1 MAATAV
7 SRASTMA
14 PAVGSMKTIPV
25 DKSIKLQATPDWYS
39 PPSGRWIVV
48 WHRQVLPRI
57 VAEHTE
63 PLVNVTFRNLDA
75 LTPDGDGPREF
86 TRVDRPV
93 TELSQLRLG
102 TIVCDGH
109 VTERVQLESTRD
121 FSVVFPDTGGSLRWL
136 TNLEIQTADLPPW
149 FAGVGLGGYAL
160 ALPLSGG
167 GHLWIPCMEF
177 LTRFYGR
184 SQDIKR
190 VLLTY
195 PWSWSKPRLL
205 DSETPSP
212 EASSGTDVWRVRF
225 GWRARHLVSG
235 DAVFLAHLRHS
246 SWTRRCA
253 HRLYAQMEPGHP
265 TIAGAPFDGVHLA
278 VDAWFSG
285 PALLRVSGFP
295 LSDGGFLALR
305 LDGASDPQGP
315 RIVRERVRRAPGRAA
330 RADGVDQGRLSRSRR
345 SLVALRRGQ
354 TPDRGSFHIPLP
366 DPPFEV
372 LGAPQAVDEVTV
384 KLSSL
389 GPRRSRPPGYVDAV
403 ASTAEP
409 TGSGKD
415 IESAI
420 IHAPPGGA
428 LHEVWNALC
437 HLHQRFSDRILL
449 VHWYHPSCGF
459 VFSQSPR
466 LVLLTSRASLRE
478 REPDRLSVDP
488 GPHGGDVDRRAFLVV
503 RVVVSDES
511 LPGSRRTLY
520 LVEVERRMAS
530 PSQGEEGKS
539 NGLIF
544 ELRPNGDPVVQLDR
558 WLSKLL
564 ADLVRS
570 RGLFRRQ
577 LCAACPGRAVPF
589 THLPAQAGTPGERAV
604 RDALREMGVLLPE

>member
-25 DKSIKLQATPDWYS
+25 DKSFKLQAAPDWYS
-39 PPSGRWIVV
+39 PPPGRWIVV

-57 VAEHTE
+57 AADHTQ
-63 PLVNVTFRNLDA
+63 PLVNIAFRNPDV

-86 TRVDRPV
+86 RRVDRPV

-109 VTERVQLESTRD
+109 VTERVQLELTRD

-136 TNLEIQTADLPPW
+136 TKLEIQTADLPPW
-149 FAGVGLGGYAL
+149 FAGVSLGGYAL

-167 GHLWIPCMEF
+167 GCLWIPCMEF

-184 SQDIKR
+184 SQDIRR

-212 EASSGTDVWRVRF
+212 GAASDTDVWRVRF

-235 DAVFLAHLRHS
+235 DAVFLAYLRHS

-253 HRLYAQMEPGHP
+253 HRLYAQMEASHP
-265 TIAGAPFDGVHLA
+265 TVAGAPSDGVHLA
-278 VDAWFSG
+278 VDPWFSG

-295 LSDGGFLALR
+295 LPDGGFLALR

-315 RIVRERVRRAPGRAA
+315 RIVRERVRRAPARAA
-330 RADGVDQGRLSRSRR
+330 RADGVDPGRRSPSRR
-345 SLVALRRGQ
+345 SPVALQRGQ
-354 TPDRGSFHIPLP
+354 PPDRGSFHIPLL

-372 LGAPQAVDEVTV
+372 LGAPQTVDDVTV
-384 KLSSL
+384 ESSGL
-389 GPRRSRPPGYVDAV
+389 GARRSLPPGDVDAV

-409 TGSGKD
+409 SGSGKD

-420 IHAPPGGA
+420 IHAPLGGA
-428 LHEVWNALC
+428 LHDVWNALC
-437 HLHQRFSDRILL
+437 HLQQRFPDRILL

-459 VFSQSPR
+459 VFLQSPR
-466 LVLLTSRASLRE
+466 LVSLTSRSSPRE
-478 REPDRLSVDP
+478 RERDWLSVDR
-488 GPHGGDVDRRAFLVV
+488 GPHGGGVGRRALLLV
-503 RVVVSDES
+503 RIVVPDES
-511 LPGSRRTLY
+511 LPSSRRTLY
-520 LVEVERRMAS
+520 LVEIERRMAS
-530 PSQGEEGKS
+530 PSQGEEGNF

-544 ELRPNGDPVVQLDR
+544 ELHPNGDPVVQLDR

-589 THLPAQAGTPGERAV
+589 THLPAQAGATGEPAV
-604 RDALREMGVLLPE
+604 RNALRKMGVILPE

>member
-1 MAATAV
+1 
-7 SRASTMA
+7 
-14 PAVGSMKTIPV
+14 
-25 DKSIKLQATPDWYS
+25 
-39 PPSGRWIVV
+39 
-48 WHRQVLPRI
+48 
-57 VAEHTE
+57 
-63 PLVNVTFRNLDA
+63 
-75 LTPDGDGPREF
+75 
-86 TRVDRPV
+86 
-93 TELSQLRLG
+93 
-102 TIVCDGH
+102 
-109 VTERVQLESTRD
+109 
-121 FSVVFPDTGGSLRWL
+121 
-136 TNLEIQTADLPPW
+136 
-149 FAGVGLGGYAL
+149 
-160 ALPLSGG
+160 
-167 GHLWIPCMEF
+167 MEF

-212 EASSGTDVWRVRF
+212 EAGSGTDVWRVRF

-265 TIAGAPFDGVHLA
+265 TIAGAPSDGVHLA

-420 IHAPPGGA
+420 IHAPPAAPCMKSGMPCA
-428 LHEVWNALC
+428 

-466 LVLLTSRASLRE
+466 LVPLTSRASLPE

-488 GPHGGDVDRRAFLVV
+488 GPHGGDVGRRAFLVV

-577 LCAACPGRAVPF
+577 SVRGLSRTGCAVHPLACSS
-589 THLPAQAGTPGERAV
+589 
-604 RDALREMGVLLPE
+604 RDAR